1 MQLIN
6 LITLV
11 YLQQDKFD
19 DCHFALGFEEL
30 DVAMCS
36 YFVLQYC
43 LRQKTPHFA
52 REWWGK
58 MLPKF

>member
-36 YFVLQYC
+36 YFVLQYWC
-43 LRQKTPHFA
+43 GEPPSEDPPLRA
-52 REWWGK
+52 
-58 MLPKF
+58 